1 MVCNIRAARLCGLGA
16 AVIGIVSA
24 VAAAADEAPR
34 YTGYTNA
41 LDQFFVSGGF
51 IVWFIQLPLSIVM
64 VSLAI
69 HYALVIRRGTIV
81 PPEVR
86 QQVQSLIEQRQYREA
101 LEFTGAEP
109 SMFSYVMHY
118 ALTAAG
124 TGGYAA
130 MRKAM
135 DEAVEERTT
144 RLLRKVEY
152 MNMIGAVSPM
162 IGLFGTTYGIILAL
176 NELVLARGTPEPA
189 QLAGAISTAL
199 VCTFWGLLTA
209 IPALALFAVF
219 RNRVDGLAAECAL
232 AAEDLL
238 SMIQPGARPAAQAPS
253 AAPRPSAQPAAKP
266 DVPAGRPPV
275 AQRLDEAGG

>member
-1 MVCNIRAARLCGLGA
+1 MVCNVRMARLCWLVAG
-16 AVIGIVSA
+16 VIGVVSA
-24 VAAAADEAPR
+24 VAAAADQPPT

-51 IVWFIQLPLSIVM
+51 IVWFIQLPFSIVM

-86 QQVQSLIEQRQYREA
+86 QQVQGLIEQRQYREA

-118 ALTAAG
+118 ALTAVGA
-124 TGGYAA
+124 GGYAA

-144 RLLRKVEY
+144 KYLRKVEY

-238 SMIQPGARPAAQAPS
+238 SMIQPAARPGGQASGAAA
-253 AAPRPSAQPAAKP
+253 RPSPQPAAKTEA
-266 DVPAGRPPV
+266 PAGRPPV
-275 AQRLDEAGG
+275 AQRLDEAGA